1 MLTSQWQRFM
11 PWRTVDGQQ
20 LAPNSL
26 PQMQVLV
33 PGIFEKKR
41 LLDLIRHFVVFEDDG
56 ANVVKKVA
64 AYHQYYVVNK
74 AVESTVLAASPKG
87 DKRIGV
93 VWHTQR
99 SGKSLSMV
107 FFAGKIIRHPAME
120 NPTLVVL
127 TDRNDLD
134 DQLFGA
140 FAVCRDLLRQTP
152 RQADSREHL
161 RQPFQVGSGGV
172 IFTTI
177 QKFLPDQKDDA
188 YPLLSDRRNIAV
200 IADEAHR
207 SQYDFIDGYAR
218 HMRDALLNASFVGFT
233 GTPIEAG
240 DRNTPMVF
248 GDYIDVY
255 DIEQAVEDG
264 ATVRIYYEPR
274 LAKIEPSDEELP
286 KVDSEFEEAT
296 EGEEIDK
303 KEKLKSK
310 WARLSNKAIMVESP
324 KKYSA
329 RCRRW
334 SSLSIRVA
342 FSCSACAV
350 FRGSAL

>member
-1 MLTSQWQRFM
+1 
-11 PWRTVDGQQ
+11 
-20 LAPNSL
+20 
-26 PQMQVLV
+26 
-33 PGIFEKKR
+33 
-41 LLDLIRHFVVFEDDG
+41 
-56 ANVVKKVA
+56 
-64 AYHQYYVVNK
+64 
-74 AVESTVLAASPKG
+74 
-87 DKRIGV
+87 
-93 VWHTQR
+93 
-99 SGKSLSMV
+99 
-107 FFAGKIIRHPAME
+107 ME

-140 FAVCRDLLRQTP
+140 FAVCRNLLRQTP

-161 RQPFQVGSGGV
+161 RQLLQVGSGGV

-188 YPLLSDRRNIAV
+188 YPLLSDLRNIAV

-218 HMRDALLNASFVGFT
+218 HMRDALPNASFVGFT
-233 GTPIEAG
+233 GTPIEAE

-274 LAKIEPSDEELP
+274 LAKIELSDEELP